1 MRPGKRHLIVFLI
14 LFSLYG
20 CSSVPVRV
28 APNPTNPTRTVA
40 VLPMYNITNSLDG
53 AEYVRE
59 RFSKELAGRQ
69 YVVMDISEV
78 NSILQEQ
85 TGISL
90 GSQLEMT
97 SPQVIGEILG
107 VDALVYGYLL
117 DFDNV
122 ILGIYN
128 ARIVRAGFK
137 MVDASS
143 GSVLWSDG
151 KGVKFVLFSGGAGL
165 LATIGKEIVDAGGGF
180 DDFETIKGL
189 EDIGGLNDWIVI
201 PVEVDGAGDAAILT
215 LGALVVGKTFGIHL
229 HHEANVMVGELIR
242 SLPAGPGPGH

>member
-1 MRPGKRHLIVFLI
+1 MSTQRKRQLIVLLIIFFL
-14 LFSLYG
+14 SG
-20 CSSVPVRV
+20 CSSVGVRV
-28 APNPTNPTRTVA
+28 APNPANPTRTVA
-40 VLPMYNITNSLDG
+40 VLPMYNVTNSLDG

-59 RFSKELAGRQ
+59 RFSEELVRRQ
-69 YVVMDISEV
+69 YVVMEISEV

-137 MVDASS
+137 MVDVSS
-143 GSVLWSDG
+143 GSVLWSGG
-151 KGVKFVLFSGGAGL
+151 KGVKFVLFAGDAGFF
-165 LATIGKEIVDAGGGF
+165 ATLGKEIIDAQGGF

-189 EDIGGLNDWIVI
+189 EDIGGLTDWTVV
-201 PVEVDGAGDAAILT
+201 PVPVDNMKEAAVLT
-215 LGALVVGKTFGIHL
+215 LGALVIGKTLGVHL
-229 HHEANVMVGELIR
+229 HHEANVMVEELTR
-242 SLPAGPGPGH
+242 GLPAGPGP